1 MDAPQVVV
9 RELGRG
15 RHPEL
20 TWQPWGLI
28 PVNTPRIAVLPR
40 AVEALEDEEHAPRAL
55 GEEPLLESAD
65 PIDELGTTLS
75 RRFLALQPERVL
87 RGSGSEFRSCARADA
102 YGVHIPPT
110 LLSSGRE
117 LDLGGKLL
125 RLRLGCQLEA
135 RARVEVGVGRDEPD
149 ERQCGGVDDP
159 RDDVEKGEGRSV
171 AKISSAPSSGPM
183 VSATAA
189 LSPTSE
195 AMRNQ
200 RPRTS
205 CALLRSAA
213 TPPSPSSSTTGA
225 SRHQRTASQM
235 ATGIAKAVAVRTTQT
250 TTKSATAP
258 SSGRTRRNPIRYAVA
273 ASIER
278 PPSISTSAQAQAA

>member
-1 MDAPQVVV
+1 MAALGVDSGEHASDRRPSPS
-9 RELGRG
+9 RRGPGGRG
-15 RHPEL
+15 
-20 TWQPWGLI
+20 
-28 PVNTPRIAVLPR
+28 
-40 AVEALEDEEHAPRAL
+40 HAPRAL
-55 GEEPLLESAD
+55 GEEPLLESGD

-135 RARVEVGVGRDEPD
+135 RARRGRRSRDESD